1 MFPNISLPKYRHH
14 HSLSFSY
21 NNFIPMAT
29 AIRGWAREEKEGCG
43 HGSLNLITSL
53 HERTFLLMTKLLES

>member
-21 NNFIPMAT
+21 NFIPMAT
-29 AIRGWAREEKEGCG
+29 AIRGWACEEKEGCG
-43 HGSLNLITSL
+43 HGSLNLITSS
-53 HERTFLLMTKLLES
+53 HERTSLLMTKLLES